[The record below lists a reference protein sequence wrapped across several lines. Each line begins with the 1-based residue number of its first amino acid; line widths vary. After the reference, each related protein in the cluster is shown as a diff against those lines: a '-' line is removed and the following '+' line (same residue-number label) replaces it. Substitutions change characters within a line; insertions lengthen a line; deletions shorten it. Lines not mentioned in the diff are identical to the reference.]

1 MVFRSVELH
10 LQVKK
15 LKVDLFTTPSQ
26 NSLPGPYHHP
36 LGRDKLLIPPVKCDD
51 YENLFQNVLL

>member
-15 LKVDLFTTPSQ
+15 LKVDLFTTPRQ
-26 NSLPGPYHHP
+26 NSRPGPYHHP
-36 LGRDKLLIPPVKCDD
+36 LGRNKLLIPPVKCDD

>member
-1 MVFRSVELH
+1 MD

-15 LKVDLFTTPSQ
+15 LKVDISATTRQ

-36 LGRDKLLIPPVKCDD
+36 KAETNWSFLPVKGED
-51 YENLFQNVLL
+51 YENLFQNVHL